1 MITTPADKTPS
12 ELTAAINRLADR
24 ITRNWLLVS
33 SLLLGLYVGIPFL
46 APVFKHIGW
55 DGLANG
61 IYFLYSF
68 QCHQMAQRSFF
79 LFGEKMMYSLETI
92 QTVWRDTNDPMLLG
106 EFIGNSQ
113 LGWKVAWSDR
123 MVSMYTSILF
133 FGLLW
138 YPFRRKVKPLPWKG
152 FLLLLLPMAMDG
164 ITHMISDLSGIG
176 LGFRYHN
183 AWLAKLTNFILPS
196 SFYVGDALGSFN
208 SWMRLISGILFGL
221 GLVWFG
227 YPLVEETFS
236 EVQKE

>member
-1 MITTPADKTPS
+1 MTTTSS
-12 ELTAAINRLADR
+12 EQTNPGLAAAINRLADR
-24 ITRNWLLVS
+24 ITRNWLLAS

-46 APVFKHIGW
+46 APVFKHTGW

-61 IYFLYSF
+61 IYFMYSF
-68 QCHQMAQRSFF
+68 HCHQMAQRSFF
-79 LFGEKMMYSLETI
+79 LFGEKTMYSLETI
-92 QTVWRDTNDPMLLG
+92 QTVWRDTNDSMLLG

-123 MVSMYTSILF
+123 MVSMYTSTLF

-152 FLLLLLPMAMDG
+152 FLLLLLPMAVDG

-183 AWLAKLTNFILPS
+183 AWLAKLTNFTFPS

-221 GLVWFG
+221 GLIWFG
-227 YPLVEETFS
+227 YPLVEEAFS

>member
-1 MITTPADKTPS
+1 MATISSKQKNPGLA
-12 ELTAAINRLADR
+12 AAINRLVDR
-24 ITRNWLLVS
+24 ITRNWLLAA

-79 LFGEKMMYSLETI
+79 LFGEKPMYSLETI

-106 EFIGNSQ
+106 QFIGNAQ

-123 MVSMYTSILF
+123 MVSMYTSTLF

-138 YPFRRKVKPLPWKG
+138 YPFRQKVKPLPWKG
-152 FLLLLLPMAMDG
+152 FLLLLLPMTVDG

-183 AWLAKLTNFILPS
+183 AWLAKLTNFTFPS

-227 YPLVEETFS
+227 YPLVEEAIRGGQQ
-236 EVQKE
+236 E